1 MSDKGM
7 DLGALLGLL
16 LARGRVG
23 WLDSP
28 SQLPLEP
35 LELPMELT
43 EDRLLPRSRGWHSS
57 GILPKELVLLANCS
71 SLALKSL
78 LLSSMGD
85 SSLPLSCLTL
95 QVDGMGSN
103 GELLAVL
110 RGLLLVLCLCCCSRL
125 YFRAGEKGRGRLSL
139 AQETIPCLAE
149 DGLFSRVTQGLPGVD
164 DVKSGALCLYSS
176 LIT

>member
-1 MSDKGM
+1 M

-57 GILPKELVLLANCS
+57 GILPKELVLLAICS
-71 SLALKSL
+71 SLALNSL
-78 LLSSMGD
+78 LLSTTGD
-85 SSLPLSCLTL
+85 FSFPLSCLTL
-95 QVDGMGSN
+95 RVDGMGSN

-110 RGLLLVLCLCCCSRL
+110 RELLLVLCLWVCCSRL